1 MNNIEKYVKK
11 TTTAEAL
18 KYKDKPCFVPDEE
31 QQVPLV
37 QALEIL
43 DELLD
48 QMDEMPSRGSLEL
61 YDSYAD
67 MIKSIRKYQSAILL
81 YLYDDDTIL

>member
-1 MNNIEKYVKK
+1 MNNIEKFVKK
-11 TTTAEAL
+11 TTTAEAC
-18 KYKDKPCFVPDEE
+18 KYKGEPCCVPDEE

-43 DELLD
+43 DELLH
-48 QMDEMPSRGSLEL
+48 QMDEMPSRGSVEL

-67 MIKSIRKYQSAILL
+67 MIKSIRNYQSAILL
-81 YLYDDDTIL
+81 CLYDDDKIL